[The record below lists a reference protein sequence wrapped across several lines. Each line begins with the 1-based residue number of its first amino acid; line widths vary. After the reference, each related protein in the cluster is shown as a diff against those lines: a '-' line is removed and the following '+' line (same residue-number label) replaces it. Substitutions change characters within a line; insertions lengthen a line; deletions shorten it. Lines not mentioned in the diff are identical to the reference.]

1 MIRSVAQ
8 VVDVQPAKKGYE
20 VVLDQTVFF
29 PEEGGQ
35 PCDKGTIDGESVLA
49 VKEKNG
55 VIYHT
60 MMQPPQVGEQVEC
73 AIDWSHRFSLMQN
86 HSGEHVVSGLIHAA
100 YGYDNVGF
108 HMGSDAIPLDLNGVL
123 TKEQVREIELKANQ
137 VVWANLP
144 VSTMFPAPEE
154 LDRLEYRSKLDL
166 RENVRIVQ
174 IGHIDRCACCAPH
187 VNYTGEIGMIRLLSV
202 QSYKGG
208 VRISMLCGHRALEQ
222 SQMVQDQIE
231 ALGVK
236 FSVKQDKVQQAVE
249 KLADAHEEL
258 KAERNALSSEVLK
271 QKAAL
276 IPECDTL
283 IWAFEEL
290 QGEEVRIYANLLA
303 ARNKGMTA
311 VFGKNG
317 RFVIVS
323 EHLDVRI
330 LAQILREKL
339 GAKGGGSAQMVQG
352 SVTAECGIIEQVMQA
367 YKSDTFA

>member
-1 MIRSVAQ
+1 MQTKKLYYTDSHMIRSVAQ

-20 VVLDQTVFF
+20 VVLDQTAFF

-60 MMQPPQVGEQVEC
+60 MMRPPQVGEQVEC
-73 AIDWSHRFSLMQN
+73 VIDWSHRFSLMQN

-108 HMGSDAIPLDLNGVL
+108 HMGSDAITLDLNGVL
-123 TKEQVREIELKANQ
+123 IKEQVREIELKANQ

-187 VNYTGEIGMIRLLSV
+187 VN
-202 QSYKGG
+202 
-208 VRISMLCGHRALEQ
+208 
-222 SQMVQDQIE
+222 
-231 ALGVK
+231 
-236 FSVKQDKVQQAVE
+236 
-249 KLADAHEEL
+249 
-258 KAERNALSSEVLK
+258 
-271 QKAAL
+271 
-276 IPECDTL
+276 
-283 IWAFEEL
+283 
-290 QGEEVRIYANLLA
+290 
-303 ARNKGMTA
+303 
-311 VFGKNG
+311 
-317 RFVIVS
+317 
-323 EHLDVRI
+323 
-330 LAQILREKL
+330 
-339 GAKGGGSAQMVQG
+339 
-352 SVTAECGIIEQVMQA
+352 
-367 YKSDTFA
+367 